1 MSLPLS
7 ELTRLTWR
15 SLTSDWTRS
24 GLTTLGVFMGVA
36 AVSATLNVQS
46 ITSQQIAT
54 KLAERDKPYVIPYI
68 SPKDGFG
75 EFPMLDASDIKSLK
89 QAIPVIRSVS
99 VVGNVFGIRSLQFE
113 GQQAENVDVRSVSLN
128 YLSTT
133 GRKMLAG
140 RFFDQG
146 DFDQYRP
153 VAIVDEKLMET
164 LFQGENPIKKAIYAS
179 GNRLI
184 VVGVTQTKS
193 EGYEDKSDG
202 SLWVTSSYSTT
213 IQGGYNFTS
222 LQVSPYRLEQMKVLK
237 DKIEKVLLQRYPNSD
252 VYLSDN
258 AEDLL
263 KEKETQEISARAL
276 TAIGLIALAIGGVGI
291 ANITIATVMERTK
304 EIGIRRAI
312 GATRFEVMLQFILEA
327 LLLSC
332 IGGGLAIVIV
342 HGLTEVATTVVFELP
357 YEFSIYNASLSMGAA
372 ISVGVGASFFP
383 ALRATRIDII
393 KALRSD

>member
-7 ELTRLTWR
+7 ELTVLTWR

-24 GLTTLGVFMGVA
+24 GLTALGVFMGVA

-46 ITSQQIAT
+46 ITSQQIAM
-54 KLAERDKPYVIPYI
+54 KLAERDQPFVEPYV
-68 SPKDGFG
+68 SFREGFG
-75 EFPMLDASDIKSLK
+75 NDPVLGETDVKALR
-89 QAIPVIRSVS
+89 QAIPTIRSVS

-113 GQQAENVDVRSVSLN
+113 GQQAGNVEVRSVSLN

-133 GRKMLAG
+133 GRKMVAG
-140 RFFDQG
+140 RFFAQG

-153 VAIVDEKLMET
+153 VAIVDEKLMNT
-164 LFQGENPIKKAIYAS
+164 LFKGESPIQKAIYAS

-184 VVGVTQTKS
+184 VVGVTQAKS
-193 EGYEDKSDG
+193 AGYDTKSDG
-202 SLWVTSSYSTT
+202 SLWITANYSTA

-222 LQVSPYRLEQMKVLK
+222 LQISPYRLEQMKVLK
-237 DKIEKVLLQRYPNSD
+237 DKVEKILLQRYPNSD
-252 VYLSDN
+252 VYLNDN

-263 KEKETQEISARAL
+263 KEKEAQEISARAL

-332 IGGGLAIVIV
+332 IGGGLAVVTV
-342 HGLTEVATTVVFELP
+342 HGLTELATTVVFELP
-357 YEFSIYNASLSMGAA
+357 YEFSSYNASLSMGAA
-372 ISVGVGASFFP
+372 IAVGVGASFFP

>member
-7 ELTRLTWR
+7 ELTVLTWR

-24 GLTTLGVFMGVA
+24 GLTALGVFMGVA

-46 ITSQQIAT
+46 ITSQQIAM
-54 KLAERDKPYVIPYI
+54 KLAERDQPFVEPYV
-68 SPKDGFG
+68 SFREGFG
-75 EFPMLDASDIKSLK
+75 NDPVLGETDVKALQ
-89 QAIPVIRSVS
+89 QAIPTIRSVS

-113 GQQAENVDVRSVSLN
+113 GQQAGNVEVRSVSLN

-133 GRKMLAG
+133 GRKMVAG
-140 RFFDQG
+140 RFFAQG

-153 VAIVDEKLMET
+153 VAIVDEKLMNT
-164 LFQGENPIKKAIYAS
+164 LFQGENPVQKVIYAS

-184 VVGVTQTKS
+184 VVGVTQAKS
-193 EGYEDKSDG
+193 AGYDTKSDG
-202 SLWVTSSYSTT
+202 SLWITANYSTA

-222 LQVSPYRLEQMKVLK
+222 LQISPYRLDQMKVLK
-237 DKIEKVLLQRYPNSD
+237 DKVEKILLQRYPNSD
-252 VYLSDN
+252 VYLNDN

-263 KEKETQEISARAL
+263 KEKEAQEISARAL

-332 IGGGLAIVIV
+332 IGGGLAVVTV
-342 HGLTEVATTVVFELP
+342 HGLTELATTVVFELP
-357 YEFSIYNASLSMGAA
+357 YEFSSYNASLSMGAA
-372 ISVGVGASFFP
+372 IAVGVGASFFP